1 MLKKIVIISSLL
13 ILVSCS
19 GPNSKNLYSHEDVL
33 RSTAKITKERLHKLN
48 FEKEISKQD
57 LHALAELG
65 KEFTAT
71 SVRKVSILPIA
82 KNKDSLLISINAAKK
97 AKDTLIE
104 SGLSENII
112 EIGKIDIDE
121 KSTDNYMLMK
131 SYLYDVVLPTADKWK
146 YDIGDIDITKET
158 PNFGVATSYN
168 LGLMIANPRDL
179 IDPAEMSETDAKSAV
194 KNVRKVL
201 GGTTAGG
208 TAAGGTAS
216 GGGASGGAAGGGAVA
231 SK

>member
-1 MLKKIVIISSLL
+1 MLKKIAVISSLL
-13 ILVSCS
+13 MLVSCS
-19 GPNSKNLYSHEDVL
+19 SPNNKNLYSHEEIL
-33 RSTAKITKERLHKLN
+33 RSTAKITKERLHKLT
-48 FEKEISKQD
+48 FEKGISKQD

-82 KNKDSLLISINAAKK
+82 RNKDSLLISINAAKN
-97 AKDTLIE
+97 AKEALIE
-104 SGLSENII
+104 SGMSKNII
-112 EIGKIDIDE
+112 EIGKIDIDA
-121 KSTDNYMLMK
+121 KSTNNYMLIK

-146 YDIGDIDITKET
+146 YDIGDIDTTKET

-201 GGTTAGG
+201 GGTTSGG
-208 TAAGGTAS
+208 TVSGGTT
-216 GGGASGGAAGGGAVA
+216 GGGAVA